1 VKNKE
6 RKTKM
11 KNKKT
16 TFLAVFFFTSAC
28 IFDHLTTVYG
38 MGMPTLTERNP
49 AVLFLVGCGLWHLAE
64 MLLIA
69 VGAFTGLFMV
79 RLKSSEATR
88 LSMKA
93 FTAAGLVRLCVGLQ
107 NLVIITNA
115 LG

>member
-1 VKNKE
+1 
-6 RKTKM
+6 M

-16 TFLAVFFFTSAC
+16 VFLAVFFFASAC
-28 IFDHLTTVYG
+28 VFDHLTTVYG
-38 MGMPTLTERNP
+38 VGMPALSERNP
-49 AVLFLVGCGLWHLAE
+49 AVLFLMGCGLWHLAE

-69 VGAFTGLFMV
+69 VGAFAGLLMV
-79 RLKSSEATR
+79 RLKSSEATK

-107 NLVIITNA
+107 NLVVIANA

>member
-1 VKNKE
+1 
-6 RKTKM
+6 M
-11 KNKKT
+11 NKKT
-16 TFLAVFFFTSAC
+16 AFLTFFFFASAC

-38 MGMPTLTERNP
+38 MGMPSLMERNP

-69 VGAFTGLFMV
+69 VGTFVGLFMV

-107 NLVIITNA
+107 NLVVIVNA